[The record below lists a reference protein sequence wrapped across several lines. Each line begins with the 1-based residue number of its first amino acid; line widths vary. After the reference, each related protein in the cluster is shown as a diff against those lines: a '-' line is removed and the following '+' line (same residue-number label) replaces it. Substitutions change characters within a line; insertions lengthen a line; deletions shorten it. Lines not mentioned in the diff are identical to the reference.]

1 MCFQIKI
8 LMRLLSDAL
17 IKKTQAPDI
26 CAVPTKNWHSF
37 FIPASPATYASCDAP
52 APANPRVSAKLHSS
66 LTMLGPRK
74 AAVRRPPHGYKAC
87 VTKRK

>member
-37 FIPASPATYASCDAP
+37 FYPASLVVASRPRCLHCRLPASAP
-52 APANPRVSAKLHSS
+52 KLHSS
-66 LTMLGPRK
+66 LIMLGPRK
-74 AAVRRPPHGYKAC
+74 AAVSMDNK
-87 VTKRK
+87 KK